1 MGPKNSSQTKVLS
14 CMDNTGHTSGGDEGF
29 LGTKLSF
36 TARALRPGEGR
47 DAGHLIP
54 APGSVMGKW
63 KSHSKVGEAGGL
75 TEGGRESEEG

>member
-1 MGPKNSSQTKVLS
+1 M
-14 CMDNTGHTSGGDEGF
+14 
-29 LGTKLSF
+29 GTKLSF

-47 DAGHLIP
+47 EAGHLIP

-63 KSHSKVGEAGGL
+63 KSHSKVREAGGL